1 MIRKTLTSACAA
13 LALAAGVA
21 TPAFADA
28 THDINTQD
36 VFFNF
41 LDFGDGLDMYG
52 EFGNTFAAKGTYDE
66 VFRFFSPP
74 VPSQISFDA
83 AIDRIGG
90 SASFKFTGF
99 DFGVVN
105 YENWDAQGNFLG
117 VNVTSLDMGDSSFNK
132 FSLSGE
138 SADFVGSGWYYV
150 EIKGVSLLPNG
161 GFGGHINT
169 AAIPEPTNVA
179 LLLAGLGLLGTM
191 ARRRK
196 SA

>member
-1 MIRKTLTSACAA
+1 
-13 LALAAGVA
+13 VA